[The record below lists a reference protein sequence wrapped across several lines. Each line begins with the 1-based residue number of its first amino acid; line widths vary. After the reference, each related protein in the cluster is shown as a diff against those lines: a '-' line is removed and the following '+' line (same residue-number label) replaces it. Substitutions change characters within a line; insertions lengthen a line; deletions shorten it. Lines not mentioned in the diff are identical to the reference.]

1 MMAQEHFF
9 STTKRF
15 IKEFGPRHRI
25 VGVIALFVVA
35 MFGAAHWLYAGS
47 GVATTPSAQQRP
59 QADNMPASVPYFPAQ
74 YVNQATQAEKH
85 IESF

>member
-15 IKEFGPRHRI
+15 IKEFGPGHRI

-47 GVATTPSAQQRP
+47 GVATTRFRAATATSRQHACIGPIFPRP
-59 QADNMPASVPYFPAQ
+59 VCESGDASGKA
-74 YVNQATQAEKH
+74 H
-85 IESF
+85 